1 MNISI
6 GSNIKAA
13 RKKIGMTQEELASQL
28 GVTAQAVSR
37 WESEAGLPDKRN
49 SLPVKRVVWRSH
61 LL

>member
-37 WESEAGLPDKRN
+37 WESEAGLPEERN

-61 LL
+61 LF